1 MSSLTG
7 KDLEEFNARK
17 KEIEILK
24 GFFPEI
30 KDDDEKLLGV
40 LRTADIYRA
49 MPKATSKDSTLSP
62 ARGLSGPII
71 IFDEFNPEEIP
82 YEKEEE
88 LQEELEKAREEIKEG
103 KIEPVDGPTIVGV
116 SGVKEM
122 EDSLDDNTEV

>member
-1 MSSLTG
+1 MSKLTG
-7 KDLEEFNARK
+7 RDLEEFNARK

-40 LRTADIYRA
+40 LRTADMYRA
-49 MPKATSKDSTLSP
+49 MPKATSKDSALSL
-62 ARGLSGPII
+62 ARGRSTTI
-71 IFDEFNPEEIP
+71 IFDEFNLEEIP